1 MGLRSTVFGLIFNTK
16 LVTKSSTG
24 FRIPEQLSLNETNN
38 DNQRKPSMT
47 RFQLSTTLK
56 ISALCL
62 ACVAAYVHAH
72 EFYTAAFKIIHP
84 WAEATTPGTA
94 IAPVY
99 LTFEEVTGSDKL
111 IAARSDIAVRVELRS
126 KLANDSTAEVSAILP
141 AIEVTAGSTTELH
154 AGGAHLVMI
163 GLKTPLQWG
172 RSYPLTLIFEKAG
185 AIDTVLSVGS
195 H

>member
-1 MGLRSTVFGLIFNTK
+1 MQD
-16 LVTKSSTG
+16 
-24 FRIPEQLSLNETNN
+24 FRATCYSETN

-47 RFQLSTTLK
+47 RLQFSTALK

-62 ACVAAYVHAH
+62 ACVAAHAH
-72 EFYTAAFKIIHP
+72 EYYTATFKIIHP
-84 WAEATTPGTA
+84 WAEATAPGAA

-99 LTFEEVTGSDKL
+99 LTFEEITGSDKL
-111 IAARSDIAVRVELRS
+111 VAARSDIAATVELRS
-126 KLANDSTAEVSAILP
+126 KLASGSTDEVSAILP

-163 GLKTPLQWG
+163 GLKTQLQWG

-185 AIDTVLSVGS
+185 AVDTVLSVGS